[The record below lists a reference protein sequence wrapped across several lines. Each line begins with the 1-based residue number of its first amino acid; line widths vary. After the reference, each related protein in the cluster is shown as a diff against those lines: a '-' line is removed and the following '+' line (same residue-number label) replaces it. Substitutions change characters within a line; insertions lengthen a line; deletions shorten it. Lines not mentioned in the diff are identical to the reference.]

1 MLTQKESLQKHDE
14 RITQGYTVIRNAD
27 PNTTYESTRNPS
39 IHLL

>member
-27 PNTTYESTRNPS
+27 PTYESTRNPS